1 MTIFKKKVG
10 VGTLALPLFIIG
22 VILVGQYVYYAIGED
37 ILSLL
42 NLREAAANLDF
53 GNSRAVYFSM
63 VFTIPSAVLGFIFGD
78 HFGAR
83 SGRTLSLFLIGSIL
97 VFLLGYQIGFDY
109 LIKYIT

>member
-10 VGTLALPLFIIG
+10 VGTLALPLFIVGI
-22 VILVGQYVYYAIGED
+22 ILVGQYIYFAIGED

-42 NLREAAANLDF
+42 NLREAAANFHF
-53 GNSRAVYFSM
+53 GNGQAVYFSLL
-63 VFTIPSAVLGFIFGD
+63 FTIPSIVLGFIFGD

-83 SGRTLSLFLIGSIL
+83 SGRSLSLFLIGSIL
-97 VFLLGYQIGFDY
+97 AFNLGYKIGFDY